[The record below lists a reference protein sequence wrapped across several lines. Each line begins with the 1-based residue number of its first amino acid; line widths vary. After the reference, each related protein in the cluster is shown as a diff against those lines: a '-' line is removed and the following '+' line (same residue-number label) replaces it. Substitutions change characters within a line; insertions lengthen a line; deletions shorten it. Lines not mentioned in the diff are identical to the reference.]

1 MVKKIGFAFSLVL
14 FFGLLFRIVLP
25 VSASPAPQV
34 LYPTPTAGSDGRI
47 LYTVQQGDTCL
58 SIYLKTQITV
68 EQLRTLNNL
77 DTNCT
82 VLQGQKLLLGV
93 VAATTPTVGV
103 TTTPTSALPKSTPYN
118 GNGNV
123 CVYLFNDVNG
133 NTLVDSNDMAIA
145 GGAVSLSNRSGAVS
159 KTGKTDASGN
169 PLCFNNLPEGDYN
182 ISMAPPEGYNSTTT
196 MNYPLKLKAGD
207 SDTVD
212 FGAQDSLKTTGTS
225 TDPGSNRSPLL
236 AILGA
241 ALVLAGAGLGIYFRQ
256 LKR

>member
-1 MVKKIGFAFSLVL
+1 MFKKIGFAFTLVL
-14 FFGLLFRIVLP
+14 FFGFLLRIAIP

-68 EQLRTLNNL
+68 DQLRTLNNL

-82 VLQGQKLLLGV
+82 VIQGQKLLLGV

-103 TTTPTSALPKSTPYN
+103 TSTPTSVLPKATAYN

-123 CVYLFNDVNG
+123 CVYLFNDING
-133 NTLVDSNDMAIA
+133 NTLVDSGENAIA
-145 GGAVSLSNRSGAVS
+145 GGAVSLTSKSGDVS
-159 KTGKTDASGN
+159 KTGKTDASGT

-212 FGAQDSLKTTGTS
+212 FGAQNSTVAAGTS
-225 TDPGSNRSPLL
+225 GSNTSGRSPLL
-236 AILGA
+236 AILGM
-241 ALVLAGAGLGIYFRQ
+241 ALVLGGAGLGIYFRQ

>member
-1 MVKKIGFAFSLVL
+1 MVKKIGVVLSLVVL
-14 FFGLLFRIVLP
+14 FVLLVRIDLP

-68 EQLRTLNNL
+68 DQLRTLNNL
-77 DTNCT
+77 DANCT
-82 VLQGQKLLLGV
+82 VALGQKLLLGV

-123 CVYLFNDVNG
+123 CVYLFNDING
-133 NTLVDSNDMAIA
+133 NTLVDSNETAIA
-145 GGAVSLSNRSGAVS
+145 GGAVSLTNRSGDVS
-159 KTGKTDASGN
+159 KTGTTDASGN

-207 SDTVD
+207 SATVD
-212 FGAQDSLKTTGTS
+212 FGAQDSTKAAGT
-225 TDPGSNRSPLL
+225 GSNASGGRSPLL

-241 ALVLAGAGLGIYFRQ
+241 VLVLGGAGLGIYFRQ
-256 LKR
+256 LRR

>member
-1 MVKKIGFAFSLVL
+1 MLKKIGFVFCFVL
-14 FFGLLFRIVLP
+14 FFGFLLWIALP

-68 EQLRTLNNL
+68 DQLRALNNL

-82 VLQGQKLLLGV
+82 VVVGQKLLLGI

-103 TTTPTSALPKSTPYN
+103 NSTPTSALPKPTPYN
-118 GNGNV
+118 GNGNI

-133 NTLVDSNDMAIA
+133 NTMVDAGENAIA
-145 GGAVSLSNRSGAVS
+145 GGAVSLTNRTGDVS
-159 KTGKTDASGN
+159 KTGSTDASGN

-182 ISMAPPEGYNSTTT
+182 ISMAPPEGYNSTTI

-212 FGAQDSLKTTGTS
+212 FGAQDSSKTTGNGS
-225 TDPGSNRSPLL
+225 DSGSNRSPIL
-236 AILGA
+236 AILGTV
-241 ALVLAGAGLGIYFRQ
+241 LILAGAGLGIYFRQ

>member
-14 FFGLLFRIVLP
+14 FVGLLLRIALP

-34 LYPTPTAGSDGRI
+34 YPTPTAGTDGRI
-47 LYTVQQGDTCL
+47 LYTVQQGDSCI
-58 SIYLKTQITV
+58 SISLKTQV
-68 EQLRTLNNL
+68 SENQLRSLNNL
-77 DTNCT
+77 DSNCT
-82 VLQGQKLLLGV
+82 VLEGQKLLLGV
-93 VAATTPTVGV
+93 VTVTTPTPGL

-123 CVYLFNDVNG
+123 CVYLFNDING
-133 NTLVDSNDMAIA
+133 NNLVDSNETAIA
-145 GGAVSLSNRSGAVS
+145 GGAVSLINRSGNVS
-159 KTGKTDASGN
+159 KTGTTDASGN
-169 PLCFNNLPEGDYN
+169 PLCFSNIPEGDYN

-212 FGAQDSLKTTGTS
+212 FGAQESLKTTGTGG
-225 TDPGSNRSPLL
+225 TDPGNTRSPLL

>member
-1 MVKKIGFAFSLVL
+1 MVKKIGFVFSIAL
-14 FFGLLFRIVLP
+14 FVGLLLRIALP

-47 LYTVQQGDTCL
+47 LYTVQNGDTCL

-68 EQLRTLNNL
+68 DQLRALNNL

-82 VLQGQKLLLGV
+82 VMVGQKLLLGV

-103 TTTPTSALPKSTPYN
+103 TSTPTSALPKATPYN
-118 GNGNV
+118 GNGNI

-133 NTLVDSNDMAIA
+133 NTMVDASETAIA
-145 GGAVSLSNRSGAVS
+145 GGAVSLANRSGDVS
-159 KTGKTDASGN
+159 KTGTTDASGS

-212 FGAQDSLKTTGTS
+212 FGAQDSSKATGT
-225 TDPGSNRSPLL
+225 GSDTGSSRSPLM

-241 ALVLAGAGLGIYFRQ
+241 AFVLAGAGLGIYFRQ